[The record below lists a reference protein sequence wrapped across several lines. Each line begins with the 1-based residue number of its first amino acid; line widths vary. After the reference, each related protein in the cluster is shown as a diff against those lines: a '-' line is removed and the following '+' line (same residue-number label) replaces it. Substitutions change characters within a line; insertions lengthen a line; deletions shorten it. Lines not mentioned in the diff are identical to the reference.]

1 MAEKSVVLSC
11 LREKKYKQGKI
22 DVTKSHW
29 CSFFLKVAKLTNA
42 FWQGVPLATVE
53 FVFKGW
59 RTSEEVHDCISL
71 LKTFLML
78 FACY

>member
-42 FWQGVPLATVE
+42 F
-53 FVFKGW
+53 
-59 RTSEEVHDCISL
+59 
-71 LKTFLML
+71 
-78 FACY
+78 